1 MPRVPSRVRQGPQ
14 CRERAQRR
22 HLRAAAPGCASPLPR
37 RRRARSASGAAF
49 RLVLEE
55 VGYGVLGGVV
65 AGTRSRSGAQ
75 GRASRAAWSTGSGS
89 GRAGGRGRHS
99 PTAWRCGCGGSGFI
113 AAFVGGAVFGGVRRE
128 VGGEVTR
135 FLEQAGGLL
144 GAVTFILF
152 GAVMLVPMLDDLT
165 AAVVVYALL
174 SLTVVRMVPVG
185 LAMLGSGARRPT
197 VLFLGWFGPRGL
209 ASIVFAVILVEE
221 ADLRERAA
229 AAQHDL
235 PHDRPLGAPPRRDGN
250 AARRALRRLVRGP
263 STRRRAWLREC
274 AGSDP
279 APPRLGGRA
288 AAPASG
294 RPRRVNRAGVVV
306 ASSDEQR
313 SALSGAAG
321 RAALFPARAAA
332 RVWRDQL
339 EAAADEV
346 LSAPE
351 IARVIDRALAGS
363 LPEEIAR
370 SIVRHRVLERVVN
383 QLAASGEL
391 DRLVK
396 TALASPR
403 TLELTDRML
412 ASDEMQHAL
421 RQVASSPEIRDAMR
435 KQTTGLA
442 EEVVAGARA
451 SAVRLDGRIERA
463 VSRRKHVGSSAFAG
477 IASRAIA
484 LAADIIV
491 TTAMFMSVVGVVA
504 IVASLIGGL
513 RPEWLVGAL
522 LSGGWI
528 LTAGAYF
535 VLFWST
541 AGHTPGMR
549 LMRLRLLTQAG
560 EIPSIGRSIV
570 RLAGLAPSIVV
581 FFLGF
586 VPVLFD
592 RRRRG
597 LADFLGGTVVLD
609 DDASFEGVARPIRTK
624 SCPPRPTKPSLV
636 RRSDWGMRG
645 FEPALV
651 DPGVQGR
658 NGQWLDV
665 RRSCGCGQRC

>member
-1 MPRVPSRVRQGPQ
+1 M
-14 CRERAQRR
+14 
-22 HLRAAAPGCASPLPR
+22 
-37 RRRARSASGAAF
+37 
-49 RLVLEE
+49 
-55 VGYGVLGGVV
+55 
-65 AGTRSRSGAQ
+65 
-75 GRASRAAWSTGSGS
+75 
-89 GRAGGRGRHS
+89 
-99 PTAWRCGCGGSGFI
+99 
-113 AAFVGGAVFGGVRRE
+113 
-128 VGGEVTR
+128 
-135 FLEQAGGLL
+135 
-144 GAVTFILF
+144 
-152 GAVMLVPMLDDLT
+152 
-165 AAVVVYALL
+165 
-174 SLTVVRMVPVG
+174 
-185 LAMLGSGARRPT
+185 
-197 VLFLGWFGPRGL
+197 
-209 ASIVFAVILVEE
+209 
-221 ADLRERAA
+221 
-229 AAQHDL
+229 
-235 PHDRPLGAPPRRDGN
+235 
-250 AARRALRRLVRGP
+250 
-263 STRRRAWLREC
+263 
-274 AGSDP
+274 
-279 APPRLGGRA
+279 
-288 AAPASG
+288 
-294 RPRRVNRAGVVV
+294 

-451 SAVRLDGRIERA
+451 SAVRLDRRIERA

-570 RLAGLAPSIVV
+570 RLAGLVLSIVV

-597 LADFLGGTVVLD
+597 LADFLGGTVVLY
-609 DDASFEGVARPIRTK
+609 DDASFEGVALSDPDEIVSAAPDQTE
-624 SCPPRPTKPSLV
+624 PGPT
-636 RRSDWGMRG
+636 
-645 FEPALV
+645 E
-651 DPGVQGR
+651 
-658 NGQWLDV
+658 
-665 RRSCGCGQRC
+665 